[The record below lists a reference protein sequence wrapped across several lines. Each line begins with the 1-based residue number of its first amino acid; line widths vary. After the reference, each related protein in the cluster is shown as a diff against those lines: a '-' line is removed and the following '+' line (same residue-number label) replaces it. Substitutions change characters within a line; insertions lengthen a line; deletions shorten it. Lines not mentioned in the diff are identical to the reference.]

1 MKISENL
8 PHELAFFIENIK
20 ELWLLTVSPHSFYRN
35 CELSDHDIGIP
46 TKHFG
51 FSVNDSDPHI
61 RLKNKFLL
69 KLHNFISLKHFP
81 DRIPSF

>member
-8 PHELAFFIENIK
+8 PHKLAFFIENIK

-46 TKHFG
+46 TEHFG

-61 RLKNKFLL
+61 RLKHQFLL
-69 KLHNFISLKHFP
+69 KLHTFISLKHFP